1 MFRVV
6 TPVCEENGVRRDGVS
21 CDEPAQ
27 RSPLVERAGI
37 VTGYEDAGAHVDDRG
52 QCKFRGGSLSLHGPV
67 AKGGHLRGQA
77 DLRRVHSVYSAQR
90 WRWVQDAAGPGEH
103 VSGEVF
109 VHPLE
114 GALRQ
119 PLQRFGDGRGVH
131 VCDRNV
137 SAAEQRYVSLSLPH
151 RVSAPP
157 FRSYDRK
164 QTQRV
169 NGAVPFDPR
178 GILGG
183 KRIKERT
190 YHT

>member
-1 MFRVV
+1 MACKMGVV
-6 TPVCEENGVRRDGVS
+6 GSCACSACFGCALLTKMIVGSIVGVGACS
-21 CDEPAQ
+21 
-27 RSPLVERAGI
+27 
-37 VTGYEDAGAHVDDRG
+37 ED
-52 QCKFRGGSLSLHGPV
+52 
-67 AKGGHLRGQA
+67 
-77 DLRRVHSVYSAQR
+77 
-90 WRWVQDAAGPGEH
+90 

-119 PLQRFGDGRGVH
+119 PLQHFGDGGGVH
-131 VCDRNV
+131 VCNRNV
-137 SAAEQRYVSLSLPH
+137 SAAEQCYVSLSLPH

-169 NGAVPFDPR
+169 NGAVSLDPR